1 MFYAWTPTLST
12 LLPEANSQRART
24 KPDLLKSIPQRSES
38 GDFLHAHRLCPYS
51 LWYDKLPRIY
61 HSCFR
66 LLNAEM
72 TRENKGTT
80 MCFLP
85 IQRIIIQFLY
95 VLDKWENSKKKNQS
109 TLIGLFWGKPTFV
122 QLIWGTLYNY
132 QRLRILS
139 HAARWRKRGGQPEK
153 GRSRGTSQE
162 RYLKVSPACLLSFL
176 ELLSKRKES
185 QRLDFICWKK
195 KKRGK
200 KKSSKIKLVFLNSK
214 LTSYR
219 PPLEKMIGHLSETN
233 STFELV
239 NIWTWM

>member
-1 MFYAWTPTLST
+1 MFWINGKTA
-12 LLPEANSQRART
+12 
-24 KPDLLKSIPQRSES
+24 
-38 GDFLHAHRLCPYS
+38 
-51 LWYDKLPRIY
+51 
-61 HSCFR
+61 
-66 LLNAEM
+66 
-72 TRENKGTT
+72 
-80 MCFLP
+80 
-85 IQRIIIQFLY
+85 
-95 VLDKWENSKKKNQS
+95 KKKNQS
-109 TLIGLFWGKPTFV
+109 TLIGLFWGKSTFA

-195 KKRGK
+195 KRGK

-233 STFELV
+233 FRFELV

>member
-24 KPDLLKSIPQRSES
+24 KPDLLNSIPQRSES

-95 VLDKWENSKKKNQS
+95 VLDKWENSKKKKIS
-109 TLIGLFWGKPTFV
+109 
-122 QLIWGTLYNY
+122 QLSLAY
-132 QRLRILS
+132 S
-139 HAARWRKRGGQPEK
+139 E
-153 GRSRGTSQE
+153 
-162 RYLKVSPACLLSFL
+162 
-176 ELLSKRKES
+176 ES
-185 QRLDFICWKK
+185 QHLHSWYGAHYIIIKDWEFWVMQQDGVSVVGSRR
-195 KKRGK
+195 RGEAGGRHRK
-200 KKSSKIKLVFLNSK
+200 DTL
-214 LTSYR
+214 R
-219 PPLEKMIGHLSETN
+219 
-233 STFELV
+233 
-239 NIWTWM
+239 